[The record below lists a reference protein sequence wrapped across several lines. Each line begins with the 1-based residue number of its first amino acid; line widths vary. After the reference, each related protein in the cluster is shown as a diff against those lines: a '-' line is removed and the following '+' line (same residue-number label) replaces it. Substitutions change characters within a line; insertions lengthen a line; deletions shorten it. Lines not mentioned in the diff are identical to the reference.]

1 MEKRKIGIVVGSRA
15 NYSSIKSVMEA
26 VQKRR
31 DLKLMVFAGASA
43 LLEKYGS
50 ISDLIEKDGFKITEK
65 FYMLVE
71 GETPETMA
79 SSTGLGIIKLS
90 GIFMSNR
97 PDIIVTVGDRFET
110 ISTAICAAYLNI
122 HLAHTMGGEVTG
134 TIDESI
140 RHAVTKFSHLHFP
153 ANKRSAKRIINM
165 GENPKHVFVTGCPRI
180 DAVRKIIHKNK
191 NGVKIDERS
200 FWRKY
205 KGVGQKF
212 SLNKARFF
220 LVMQHPV
227 TTEFGLNR
235 KKIKETLMA
244 LNELKTPTIMLWP
257 NADAGSDEI
266 SKEIRSFREK
276 YNSNKWLHVFKNL
289 PMEIFIRLMDNTA
302 CMIGN
307 SSSAIREGVIIG
319 VPTVNIGSRQQGRE
333 RGDNV
338 IDVDHDRIQIVAA
351 IKKQLRHGKHGSNS
365 LYGDGRAGKK
375 IAKILATI
383 DLKKVPIQKRIL
395 I

>member
-26 VQKRR
+26 VQKRK
-31 DLKLMVFAGASA
+31 DLKLLVFTGASA

-65 FYMLVE
+65 FYMLIE

-79 SSTGLGIIKLS
+79 CSTGLGIIKLS

-97 PDIIVTVGDRFET
+97 PDIIITVGDRFET
-110 ISTAICAAYLNI
+110 ISTAISAAYLNI

-153 ANKRSAKRIINM
+153 ANKRAAKRIIDM
-165 GENPKHVFVTGCPRI
+165 GENPKHVFITGCPRI
-180 DAVRKIIHKNK
+180 DVVKKIIHKNR
-191 NGVKIDERS
+191 NGNKIDEKS
-200 FWRKY
+200 FWKRY

-212 SLNKARFF
+212 SLNKAKFF

-227 TTEFGLNR
+227 TTEFGSNR
-235 KKIKETLMA
+235 EKIKETLMA
-244 LNELKTPTIMLWP
+244 LNELKTPTVMLWP

-276 YNSNKWLHVFKNL
+276 YNFNKWLHVFKNL

-307 SSSAIREGVIIG
+307 SSSAIREGAIIG
-319 VPTVNIGSRQQGRE
+319 VPAVNVGSRQQGRE
-333 RGDNV
+333 RGGNV
-338 IDVDHDRIQIVAA
+338 MDVDYNKTQIVTTV
-351 IKKQLRHGKHGSNS
+351 KKQLKHGKYKPNP
-365 LYGDGRAGKK
+365 LYGDGKAGKK
-375 IAKILATI
+375 IAKILAKI
-383 DLKKVPIQKRIL
+383 DLKEIPIQKRIL